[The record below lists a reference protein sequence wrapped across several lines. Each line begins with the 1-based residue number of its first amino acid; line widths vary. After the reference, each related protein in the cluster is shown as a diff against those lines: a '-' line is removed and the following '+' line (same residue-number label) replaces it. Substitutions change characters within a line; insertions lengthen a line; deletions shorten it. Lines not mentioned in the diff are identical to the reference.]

1 MEREQGSVVAWAML
15 LTVFVMLL
23 GTAVCYTAYSSRKMT
38 ASYEHEVNLRLM
50 AEGTLQEAVQRAT
63 ANPALLS
70 DGAAIIAPREVKTE
84 KGALV
89 VQAVVE
95 EKAGSYW
102 VVAVAREKD
111 SDDWNRHKIVR
122 GRLERKGDAYVW
134 KGRSR

>member
-89 VQAVVE
+89 VQAVAE

>member
-89 VQAVVE
+89 VQAVAE
-95 EKAGSYW
+95 KKAGSYW